1 MLLQN
6 PYWYKAITSEPC
18 YWKGNIFLNNKDP
31 FWGKLGPAEVQ
42 QFKSNP
48 FWMQYTQVPLR
59 HIGAEQSLSC
69 ATHSAP
75 VQHVDA

>member
-1 MLLQN
+1 MHTRQCATCSQSCLALLQN

-48 FWMQYTQVPLR
+48 FWMQYTQC
-59 HIGAEQSLSC
+59 HC
-69 ATHSAP
+69 AT
-75 VQHVDA
+75 